1 MRWFMEPACRQAGIM
16 EDYRG
21 LWRIME
27 DYGGLLGVWR
37 LSPVTSHESRK
48 KKEPGRIAHCPGFPI
63 SETNDQ
69 KSSVCSFL
77 FVWISGQEEFLC
89 ANETLCILNAA
100 YVDAALQIVEV
111 DADEAVAIVALL
123 SYYSAVH
130 VENYHLNQ
138 FLF

>member
-1 MRWFMEPACRQAGIM
+1 MVAFKPLSTSLNSHPRACTTQASG
-16 EDYRG
+16 
-21 LWRIME
+21 
-27 DYGGLLGVWR
+27 
-37 LSPVTSHESRK
+37 K
-48 KKEPGRIAHCPGFPI
+48 KKEPGRIAHCPGFSM

-100 YVDAALQIVEV
+100 YIDAALQVVEV
-111 DADEAVAIVALL
+111 DADEAVAIVTLL
-123 SYYSAVH
+123 SYNSAVH
-130 VENYHLNQ
+130 VENHHLSQ